1 MAKRGRPRKNAKP
14 EEKENPHG
22 TVVLEQLEEGMPVT
36 VEGTS
41 FGFTGTGDLH
51 DPQMGE
57 LLSEDQLNVSVVS
70 AQEQA
75 AQPSKTHHGVSGGRV
90 TVKKE
95 TKYCRDSL
103 GLLQSVD
110 YKFNEDGSVN
120 WRAMVDSKHLF
131 PNKSWFE
138 ARDKPMP
145 RSIDGLQDNQLL
157 IKLAGIKELAKLRGY
172 NSVRYNV
179 VKCEKDHVSIKCEI
193 SWIPNFENPT
203 QESDFLPPSTHFED
217 VANATTENTSNF
229 ATKFLETIAANRAFV
244 RCVRNFLNV
253 HIVGDDEIDKSNGL
267 PQHPETDEVE
277 PLKKLTPNGVLESLA
292 SSKLKCVSF
301 GDFKDKLRELWTL
314 ELYRNDEA
322 KNWQKYDDVPAK
334 EARLLINIIKNQD

>member
-22 TVVLEQLEEGMPVT
+22 TVVLEQLEEGAPIT
-36 VEGTS
+36 ANWSAGSVEGTYS
-41 FGFTGTGDLH
+41 QVFSDSGD
-51 DPQMGE
+51 E
-57 LLSEDQLNVSVVS
+57 SNISVASV
-70 AQEQA
+70 QEQIKDIA
-75 AQPSKTHHGVSGGRV
+75 
-90 TVKKE
+90 KE
-95 TKYCRDSL
+95 TKYSRNSL

-138 ARDKPMP
+138 ARNKPMP
-145 RSIDGLQDNQLL
+145 RSVDGLQDNQLL

-179 VKCEKDHVSIKCEI
+179 VKCEKDHVAIKCEI
-193 SWIPNFENPT
+193 SWVPNFENPS
-203 QESDFLPPSTHFED
+203 QESDYLPASTQFED
-217 VANATTENTSNF
+217 VANATTENTSSF

-267 PQHPETDEVE
+267 PQHPEADEVE

-292 SSKLKCVSF
+292 SSKLKCSSF
-301 GDFKDKLRELWTL
+301 NDFKDKLRELWTL
-314 ELYRNDEA
+314 ELYRNDDA
-322 KNWQKYDDVPAK
+322 KNWQEYDSVPAK
-334 EARLLINIIKNQD
+334 EARLLINIIKNED

>member
-1 MAKRGRPRKNAKP
+1 MAKRGRPKKGAQSK
-14 EEKENPHG
+14 EQENPHG

-41 FGFTGTGDLH
+41 FGFTGTGDLS

-57 LLSEDQLNVSVVS
+57 LLHEDRPNISLASVQKQIKDIS
-70 AQEQA
+70 
-75 AQPSKTHHGVSGGRV
+75 
-90 TVKKE
+90 KE
-95 TKYCRDSL
+95 TKYSRNSL
-103 GLLQSVD
+103 GLLQSID
-110 YKFNEDGSVN
+110 YEFNEDGSVN

-138 ARDKPMP
+138 ARNKPTP
-145 RSIDGLQDNQLL
+145 RSVEGLQDNQLL

-179 VKCEKDHVSIKCEI
+179 VKCEKDHVAIKCEI
-193 SWIPNFENPT
+193 SWVPNFENPS
-203 QESDFLPPSTHFED
+203 QESDHLPASTQFED
-217 VANATTENTSNF
+217 VANATTENTSSF

-267 PQHPETDEVE
+267 PQHPEADEVE

-292 SSKLKCVSF
+292 SSQLKCNSF
-301 GDFKDKLRELWTL
+301 NDFKDKLRELWTL
-314 ELYRNDEA
+314 ELYRNDDA
-322 KNWQKYDDVPAK
+322 KNWQEYDSVPAK
-334 EARLLINIIKNQD
+334 EARLLINIIKNED

>member
-22 TVVLEQLEEGMPVT
+22 TVVLEQLEEGMPIT
-36 VEGTS
+36 VKGTS
-41 FGFTGTGDLH
+41 FGFAGTGDLH

-57 LLSEDQLNVSVVS
+57 LQREDQPNVSVAS
-70 AQEQA
+70 AQEGTKDIA
-75 AQPSKTHHGVSGGRV
+75 
-90 TVKKE
+90 KE
-95 TKYCRDSL
+95 TKYFRDSL

-138 ARDKPMP
+138 ARDKPAP
-145 RSIDGLQDNQLL
+145 RSVDGLQDNQLL

-179 VKCEKDHVSIKCEI
+179 IKCEKDHVAIKCEI
-193 SWIPNFENPT
+193 SWVPNFENPA
-203 QESDFLPPSTHFED
+203 QESDYLPASTQFED
-217 VANATTENTSNF
+217 VANATTENTSSF

-267 PQHPETDEVE
+267 PQHPEADEVE

-292 SSKLKCVSF
+292 SSKLKCNSF
-301 GDFKDKLRELWTL
+301 NDFKDKLRELWTL
-314 ELYRNDEA
+314 ELYRNDNA
-322 KNWQKYDDVPAK
+322 KNWKSYDDVPAK
-334 EARLLINIIKNQD
+334 EARLLINIVKNED

>member
-1 MAKRGRPRKNAKP
+1 MAKRGRPKKGAQSK
-14 EEKENPHG
+14 EQENPHG

-36 VEGTS
+36 TEGTS
-41 FGFTGTGDLH
+41 FGFTGTGDLS

-57 LLSEDQLNVSVVS
+57 LLHEDQPNISLASVQKQIKDIS
-70 AQEQA
+70 
-75 AQPSKTHHGVSGGRV
+75 
-90 TVKKE
+90 KE
-95 TKYCRDSL
+95 TKYSRNSL
-103 GLLQSVD
+103 GLLQSID
-110 YKFNEDGSVN
+110 YEFNEDGSVN

-138 ARDKPMP
+138 ARNKPTP
-145 RSIDGLQDNQLL
+145 RSVEGLQDNQLL

-172 NSVRYNV
+172 TSVRYNV
-179 VKCEKDHVSIKCEI
+179 IKCEKDHVAIKCEI
-193 SWIPNFENPT
+193 SWVPNFENPS
-203 QESDFLPPSTHFED
+203 QESDYLPASTQFED
-217 VANATTENTSNF
+217 VANATTENTSSF

-267 PQHPETDEVE
+267 PQHPEADEVE

-292 SSKLKCVSF
+292 STKLKCSSF
-301 GDFKDKLRELWTL
+301 NSFKDKLRELWTL
-314 ELYRNDEA
+314 ELYRNDDA

-334 EARLLINIIKNQD
+334 EARLLINIIKNED